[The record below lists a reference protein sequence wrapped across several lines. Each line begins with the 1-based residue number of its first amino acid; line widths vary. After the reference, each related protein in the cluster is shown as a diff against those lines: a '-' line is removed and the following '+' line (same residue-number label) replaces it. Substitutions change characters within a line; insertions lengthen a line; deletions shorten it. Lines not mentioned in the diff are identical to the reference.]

1 MPRRAARWGAWK
13 RDTVIVTFALTL
25 GAIDVLFFGARP
37 STLTFV
43 TGLLL
48 SPLVLR
54 IDEARKDGDP

>member
-1 MPRRAARWGAWK
+1 MRAHRGRWK

-25 GAIDVLFFGARP
+25 GAIEVLLLGARA

-54 IDEARKDGDP
+54 IDEARQGET